1 MQSVERCIKQLD
13 EKDQIAEKG
22 EYRHFMQ
29 KEIFEQATVLADTT
43 AGRIAQRSYTRSY
56 FWLSGRRAFR
66 TDQ

>member
-1 MQSVERCIKQLD
+1 MLPYSIFDEAGNAVSREVHQLD

-43 AGRIAQRSYTRSY
+43 AGRIAQR
-56 FWLSGRRAFR
+56 
-66 TDQ
+66 